1 MSRQTAQ
8 AHHAKIERLADRAFI
23 AVPIIMG
30 VLMMVALVT
39 V

>member
-1 MSRQTAQ
+1 MSRQNTQ
-8 AHHAKIERLADRAFI
+8 AHQAKIERLADRAFI
-23 AVPIIMG
+23 AVPVIMG